1 MWFAVPFIFLG
12 CLCISN
18 VANSTEIPII
28 FDRKERSNKIPHFR
42 AAQSPFQYKGNP
54 LPTRNG
60 LDQLSVSASGQL
72 SEHDI
77 RALKDS
83 LTSDNKLIIIDL
95 RWERHGFLNGEPIS
109 WNIDGRVNNM
119 EELLQLERKTL
130 AGLIKE
136 RELIVSDRTGPVY
149 TIPTKILL
157 TEREVTHKFGVESK
171 RFPTKNLR
179 VPSDEIIDQYVD
191 FVHGLDSHSWV
202 HLHCREGAGRAT
214 TYMIMYDML
223 HNADKIPKEEIIL
236 RHYLLGGA
244 NIAKYDRY
252 SDFQHFLDEFYRFSK
267 KRLRNKSL
275 SWSKFSSKNL

>member
-157 TEREVTHKFGVESK
+157 TEREVANKYGVESK

-191 FVHGLDSHSWV
+191 FVHGLDPHSWV
-202 HLHCREGAGRAT
+202 HLHCREGTGRAT
-214 TYMIMYDML
+214 TYMIMFDML
-223 HNADKIPKEEIIL
+223 HNGDEIPKEEIIL